1 MRVAIVGATGMLG
14 RHTLAAAAAAG
25 HEVVA
30 IARSDSS
37 LSRLGSAAPESRLA
51 DLDDRESLR
60 RALQD
65 VDAVV
70 NCAGYYPTVPRP
82 WRAEVETATRQME
95 NFYAACAERPL
106 QKIVYLGGAIALRRH
121 PAGEPGDETLD
132 YPGEP
137 PTTNPYVRVKCAL
150 DVQARAKARE
160 GLPVVIGIPTMTF
173 GEYDYGPT
181 TGRLIVEIANRTL
194 PGFVKGNRNVIYAGD
209 AGRGLVRVC
218 EQGRPGERYL
228 LTGENISMS
237 ELVTK
242 IAQISHAPVPRA
254 IPVALARLASALQ
267 TARFRWLNGPVPRV
281 DATAIA
287 VMSAGQF
294 LNGAKARSEL
304 GFSATETLEHAIGR
318 ALAWFRSNGNVKPN
332 DVTSA

>member
-1 MRVAIVGATGMLG
+1 MRMAIVGATGMLG
-14 RHTLAAAAAAG
+14 QHTLAAAAAAG
-25 HEVVA
+25 HDVVA
-30 IARSDSS
+30 IARSSS
-37 LSRLGSAAPESRLA
+37 LQRLRNAPLESRLA
-51 DLDDRESLR
+51 DLDNRESLC
-60 RALQD
+60 RALQG

-82 WRAEVETATRQME
+82 WRAEVETAARQME
-95 NFYAACAERPL
+95 NFYAACAEQSLR
-106 QKIVYLGGAIALRRH
+106 KIVYLGGAIALRRH

-132 YPGEP
+132 YTGEP
-137 PTTNPYVRVKCAL
+137 PGTNPYFRVKWAL
-150 DVQARAKARE
+150 DVQAHAKAE
-160 GLPVVIGIPTMTF
+160 QGMPVVIGIPTMTF

-194 PGFVKGNRNVIYAGD
+194 PGYVKGNRNVIYAGD

-237 ELVTK
+237 ELVTT
-242 IAQISHAPVPRA
+242 IAQIAGAPVPRA
-254 IPVALARLASALQ
+254 IPLPIARLASALQ
-267 TARFRWLNGPVPRV
+267 TARYKWLRGPLPRV

-294 LNGAKARSEL
+294 VSGAKARSEL
-304 GFSATETLEHAIGR
+304 GFTATETLDNAIKR
-318 ALAWFRSNGNVKPN
+318 ALAWFRSNGYVKPN
-332 DVTSA
+332 

>member
-1 MRVAIVGATGMLG
+1 MRMAIVGATGMLG
-14 RHTLAAAAAAG
+14 RHTLAAAAAGG
-25 HEVVA
+25 HDVVA
-30 IARSDSS
+30 IARSESS
-37 LSRLGSAAPESRLA
+37 LQRLRNAPLESRLA

-60 RALQD
+60 RALKN

-82 WRAEVETATRQME
+82 WRAEVETATGQME
-95 NFYAACAERPL
+95 NFYAACAEQPL
-106 QKIVYLGGAIALRRH
+106 RKIVYLGGAIALRRH
-121 PAGEPGDETLD
+121 PASEPGDETLD

-137 PTTNPYVRVKCAL
+137 PSTNPYVRVKWAL
-150 DVQARAKARE
+150 DVQARAKAGE

-173 GEYDYGPT
+173 GECDYGPT

-194 PGFVKGNRNVIYAGD
+194 PGYVKGNRNVIYAGD

-237 ELVTK
+237 DLVTK
-242 IAQISHAPVPRA
+242 IAQIADAPAPRA
-254 IPVALARLASALQ
+254 IPVAIARAASALQ
-267 TARFRWLNGPVPRV
+267 TARYKWLKGPMPRV

-294 LNGAKARSEL
+294 VNGAKARREL
-304 GFSATETLEHAIGR
+304 GFMATETLDNAIER
-318 ALAWFRSNGNVKPN
+318 ALAWFRSNGYVKS
-332 DVTSA
+332 D

>member
-14 RHTLAAAAAAG
+14 QHTLAAAAAAG
-25 HEVVA
+25 HDVVA
-30 IARSDSS
+30 IARSNSS
-37 LSRLGSAAPESRLA
+37 LLRLRSEPESRLA

-60 RALQD
+60 RALRN

-95 NFYAACAERPL
+95 NFYAACAEQRL
-106 QKIVYLGGAIALRRH
+106 RKIVYVGGAIALRRH

-137 PTTNPYVRVKCAL
+137 PSTNPYVRVKWAL

-194 PGFVKGNRNVIYAGD
+194 PGYVKGNRNVIYAGD
-209 AGRGLVRVC
+209 AGRGLVRVI

-228 LTGENISMS
+228 LTGENLSMS
-237 ELVTK
+237 QLVTK
-242 IAQISHAPVPRA
+242 IAQSAGAPVPRA
-254 IPVALARLASALQ
+254 IPLPIARVASALQ
-267 TARFRWLNGPVPRV
+267 TARYKWLKGPVPRV
-281 DATAIA
+281 DAGAIA

-294 LNGAKARSEL
+294 VNGAKASSEL
-304 GFSATETLEHAIGR
+304 GYTATETSDNAVKR
-318 ALAWFRSNGNVKPN
+318 ALAWFRTNGYVK
-332 DVTSA
+332 SS

>member
-1 MRVAIVGATGMLG
+1 MRVAIVGASGLLG
-14 RHTLAAAAAAG
+14 QHTLAAAAAAG
-25 HEVVA
+25 HDVVA

-37 LSRLGSAAPESRLA
+37 LRRLSNAALESRLA
-51 DLDDRESLR
+51 DLNDRESLR
-60 RALQD
+60 RALEN

-95 NFYAACAERPL
+95 NFYAACAEQPL
-106 QKIVYLGGAIALRRH
+106 RKIVHLGGAIALRRH

-137 PTTNPYVRVKCAL
+137 PSTNPYLRVKWAL
-150 DVQARAKARE
+150 DVQARAKAGQ

-194 PGFVKGNRNVIYAGD
+194 PGYVNGNRNVIYGGD

-228 LTGENISMS
+228 LTGENISMAK
-237 ELVTK
+237 LVTK
-242 IAQISHAPVPRA
+242 IAQTAGVPVPRA
-254 IPVALARLASALQ
+254 IPLPVSRDRCLASM
-267 TARFRWLNGPVPRV
+267 RR
-281 DATAIA
+281 
-287 VMSAGQF
+287 
-294 LNGAKARSEL
+294 RS
-304 GFSATETLEHAIGR
+304 
-318 ALAWFRSNGNVKPN
+318 P
-332 DVTSA
+332 

>member
-1 MRVAIVGATGMLG
+1 MLG
-14 RHTLAAAAAAG
+14 QHTLAAAATAG
-25 HEVVA
+25 HDVVA

-37 LSRLGSAAPESRLA
+37 LRRLSNAALESRLA
-51 DLDDRESLR
+51 DLNDRESLR
-60 RALQD
+60 RALKN

-95 NFYAACAERPL
+95 NFYAACAEQPL
-106 QKIVYLGGAIALRRH
+106 RKIVYLGGAIALRRH
-121 PAGEPGDETLD
+121 PAGKPGDETLD

-137 PTTNPYVRVKCAL
+137 PSTNPYLRVKWAL
-150 DVQARAKARE
+150 DVQARAKAGQ

-194 PGFVKGNRNVIYAGD
+194 PGYVNGNRNVIYAGD
-209 AGRGLVRVC
+209 AGHGLVRVC

-228 LTGENISMS
+228 LTGENISMAK
-237 ELVTK
+237 LVSK
-242 IAQISHAPVPRA
+242 IAQAAGAPVSRA
-254 IPVALARLASALQ
+254 IPLPVARLASALQ
-267 TARFRWLNGPVPRV
+267 TARYQWLKGPVPRV

-294 LNGAKARSEL
+294 LDGAKARSKL
-304 GFSATETLEHAIGR
+304 GFTATETLDKTIRR
-318 ALAWFRSNGNVKPN
+318 ALAWFRSNGYVKP
-332 DVTSA
+332 D